1 MKHSEL
7 NKVFFF
13 RYWKNMYGY
22 RLVEDEN
29 QAPMVYYNVKFFRN
43 ATLLTYPE
51 WTVRYYFYTHN
62 KQYIL
67 CQ

>member
-1 MKHSEL
+1 
-7 NKVFFF
+7 
-13 RYWKNMYGY
+13 MYGY

-51 WTVRYYFYTHN
+51 WTVRYILLYTVDFCL
-62 KQYIL
+62 KIKISITTDPIL
-67 CQ
+67 FKVSFT